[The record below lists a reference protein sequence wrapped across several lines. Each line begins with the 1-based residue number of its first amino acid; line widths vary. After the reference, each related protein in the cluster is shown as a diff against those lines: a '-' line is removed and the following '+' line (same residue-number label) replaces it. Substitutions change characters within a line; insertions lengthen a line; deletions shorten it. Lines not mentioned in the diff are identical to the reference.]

1 MTNWSKETAK
11 ANSAAA
17 TMPGAIS
24 GTVMRQK
31 ACQGVAP
38 RVAAAS
44 SKAGPKAFSRA
55 PTTMIT

>member
-11 ANSAAA
+11 AKSAAA
-17 TMPGAIS
+17 TTPGAIS

-44 SKAGPKAFSRA
+44 S
-55 PTTMIT
+55 